1 MTKPTIALVLGDPS
15 GIGPEVAV
23 KVLAEE
29 KTASKLTSLSSLKSM
44 SCVREWM

>member
-23 KVLAEE
+23 KVLADEANR
-29 KTASKLTSLSSLKSM
+29 TASQYSYH
-44 SCVREWM
+44 C